1 MNKKIKYT
9 ILMIGPGAT
18 ENISGGVVTVI
29 ENLMESINKRFNIV
43 RIVTMRPTGFFHRLY
58 IYLNAICS
66 LIYQILFTRSRKLA
80 HVHMAS
86 KTSFYRK
93 SLLIILLKS
102 CNIPILIHLHGAS
115 YHIFYSNSSALMQK
129 YIKWIFSLT
138 DKTILLS
145 DSWQKWYIDTIN
157 TNKSSVIYNGVKDY
171 YDNQSLALLKR
182 KNEILFLGRLGER
195 KGIYDLLYAFQKVIQ
210 KTPDTILK
218 VGGDGEID
226 KAKNLTS
233 ELNLSRNVEF
243 LGWVNEEEKYKLLNN
258 AKVYILP
265 SYNEGLPMGLL
276 EGMSAGLA
284 VISTDVGGIPE
295 AIANEKNGLLIKAGD
310 KVEIANSL
318 IKVLTNNKLLEELG
332 EGARKS
338 FLENF
343 NSKIM
348 TKKVEDIYDEI
359 LK

>member
-1 MNKKIKYT
+1 MNKKVKYT

-18 ENISGGVVTVI
+18 DNIGGGVVTVI
-29 ENLMESINKRFNIV
+29 DNLMEIISKRFNIV
-43 RIVTMRPTGFFHRLY
+43 RIITMRPTSFFYRLY

-66 LIYQILFTRSRKLA
+66 LIYQILFTRSKKLA

-102 CNIPILIHLHGAS
+102 CNIPILVHLHGAS
-115 YHIFYSNSSALMQK
+115 YHIFYRNSGALMQK
-129 YIKWIFSLT
+129 YIKWIFSIT

-145 DSWQKWYIDTIN
+145 DSWQEWYINAIN
-157 TNKSSVIYNGVKDY
+157 TNQSSVIYNGVTDY
-171 YDNQSLALLKR
+171 YNNKSLALLKR
-182 KNEILFLGRLGER
+182 QNEILFLGRIGER
-195 KGIYDLLYAFQKVIQ
+195 KGIYDLLHAFQKVVKVI
-210 KTPDTILK
+210 PDAILK
-218 VGGDGEID
+218 IGGDGEVD
-226 KAKNLTS
+226 KAKDLTS
-233 ELNLSRNVEF
+233 KLNLSKNVEF

-295 AIANEKNGLLIKAGD
+295 VIENEKNGLLIKAGN
-310 KVEIANSL
+310 KIQITNSL
-318 IKVLTNNKLLEELG
+318 IKVLTNNQLLEELG
-332 EGARKS
+332 ESARKS
-338 FLENF
+338 FLKSF

-348 TKKVEDIYDEI
+348 TNKVEEIYDEI